1 MAALDPTKGH
11 AALRRGRFSAPGA
24 TYFLTLCTEARRAGL
39 TATDVATSIHR
50 EIAAMQTDG
59 AWIDRSHVIMPDH
72 LHALIVLGDRLPLAR
87 AIQRFKAKTAGV
99 LRSSGLTWE
108 RGFFDHKLRADEP
121 ADALFRYI
129 YLNPYRASLI
139 GLQERWPHYHCA
151 AVDWEWFSG
160 QLDREL
166 PIPEWLAR

>member
-50 EIAAMQTDG
+50 EIAAMEADG
-59 AWIDRSHVIMPDH
+59 TWTNRCHVIMPDH
-72 LHALIVLGDRLPLAR
+72 LHVLIVLGDRLPLAH
-87 AIQRFKAKTAGV
+87 AIQRFKAKTSGV
-99 LRSSGLTWE
+99 LHTAGLTWE
-108 RGFFDHKLRADEP
+108 RGFFDHKLRADEA

-129 YLNPYRASLI
+129 YLNPYRAGLI
-139 GLQERWPHYHCA
+139 GPQERWPHYHCA
-151 AVDWEWFSG
+151 ADDWTWFSV
-160 QLDREL
+160 QLERRL